1 MGEFDFKPNSH
12 KSREEQAKAPEKK
25 IEKIVSGN
33 VRTRKKSGVHN
44 LADIFV
50 PGDVNNVKS
59 YIFMDVL
66 VPAIKDAVADIVTNG
81 ISMILY
87 GESASV
93 RKKRSG
99 ASSYISYDRF
109 SSKRDRDRDDR
120 RSEDRGYNRGYMFED
135 IILDTRGEAEEV
147 LSKMDDIMDNYD
159 GIVTVG
165 DLHDLVGI
173 TGQYTDQKYGWTNLR
188 NAKVVRVRDGYMLD
202 LPKALPIK

>member
-12 KSREEQAKAPEKK
+12 KSREEQVKAPEKK

-81 ISMILY
+81 VSMILY

-99 ASSYISYDRF
+99 SSYVSYDRF

-120 RSEDRGYNRGYMFED
+120 RYEDRVYNRGCMFED

-147 LSKMDDIMDNYD
+147 LSKMDDIIDNFD

-173 TGQYTDQKYGWTNLR
+173 TGPYTGHKYGWTNLS